1 MKKPVF
7 ALTGLLLGL
16 TSAVLARGGQTAQ
29 TPPPPREQPAVTFK
43 VEINYVEV
51 DAIVTDASGRLVRTL
66 TKDDFEVLEDGKP
79 QAVSTFALVD
89 IPVERDERPLFSP
102 TAIEPDVQ
110 TNARGVD
117 GRLFVIVLD
126 DLHTAPL
133 RSTLV
138 RRAARQFIERYIG
151 ANDLA
156 AVVHASGRADAG
168 QEFTSSRRL
177 LTQAVDKFMGRQ
189 LESTALSKIQDYQN
203 RRGTP
208 MESDP
213 TKDPLDAERGFQA
226 RSTLSTLKALS
237 EFMGGIRGRRKAVV
251 FFSEGIDYDIS
262 NPFEN
267 QYATTVIDETRDLI
281 GAATRANVNIY
292 SVDPRGLT
300 ALGDEGILVSGL
312 PPEAPTDLGMT
323 GMMND
328 LRVSQDSLRVLADE
342 TGGFAA
348 VNSND
353 FSRAFSRIL
362 DENSTYYVLGYYP
375 ANDRRDGKFRKIE
388 VRVKRPGLEVR
399 ARRGYV
405 APRGKAPAASAEAP
419 AGTSAALREA
429 LNSPVPMSGLTLRGS
444 AAPFKAAAPN
454 ASVVLT
460 IEVSP
465 RDLQFVER
473 QGRFYDEVEFSII
486 AIDKDG
492 KIKTGDRKSLKLD
505 LRPQTYQAVQE
516 RGFKMVTRLTM
527 PPGRYQV
534 RIAAR
539 ELNAGRLGSL
549 YSDLEV
555 PDYAKDPLIMSGLVL
570 TSAGASRT
578 PAVEEDADLK
588 KVLPAQPTT
597 IREFAATDQL
607 ALFTEVY
614 DNRGATP
621 HTVDIATTIRSDT
634 GTVVFKTEDARRS
647 DELGGA
653 RGGYGYTAQVPLKG
667 LAPGLYVLRVEARSR
682 LGGEPVAHE
691 TAIRI
696 VQ

>member
-1 MKKPVF
+1 MKKPVI

-16 TSAVLARGGQTAQ
+16 TSAVLARSGQTAQ
-29 TPPPPREQPAVTFK
+29 APPPPREQPAVTFK

-79 QAVSTFALVD
+79 QAVSTCALVD

-102 TAIEPDVQ
+102 TAIEPDVH

-138 RRAARQFIERYIG
+138 KRAARQFIERYIG

-156 AVVHASGRADAG
+156 AVVHTSGRADAG
-168 QEFTSSRRL
+168 QEFTGSRRL
-177 LTQAVDKFMGRQ
+177 LTRAVDKFMGRKIDS
-189 LESTALSKIQDYQN
+189 LASSKYQDYIS
-203 RRGTP
+203 RYGTP
-208 MESDP
+208 MQNDP
-213 TKDPLDAERGFQA
+213 TKDPLDAERGFDA
-226 RSTLSTLKALS
+226 RSTLRTLTSLAD
-237 EFMGGIRGRRKAVV
+237 FMGGLHGRRKAVV
-251 FFSEGIDYDIS
+251 FFSEGIDYDIN
-262 NPFEN
+262 NPLEN
-267 QYATTVIDETRDLI
+267 QQATSLIDDTRDLI

-300 ALGDEGILVSGL
+300 TLGDEGILMGAL
-312 PPEAPTDLGMT
+312 PPEAPTDLGT
-323 GMMND
+323 IGLMND

-353 FSRAFSRIL
+353 FSKAYSRIL

-388 VRVKRPGLEVR
+388 VRVKSPGLEVR

-405 APRGKAPAASAEAP
+405 APRGRKPSVSAEAP
-419 AGTSAALREA
+419 EGTSAALSEA
-429 LNSPVPMSGLTLRGS
+429 LNSPVPMAGLTLRGS
-444 AAPFKAAAPN
+444 TAPFKAAAPN
-454 ASVVLT
+454 VSVVLT
-460 IEVSP
+460 VEVSS
-465 RDLQFVER
+465 RDLQFTER

-486 AIDKDG
+486 AIDKNG

-505 LRPQTYQAVQE
+505 LRPQTHETVQQ
-516 RGFKMVTRLTM
+516 RGFKMVTRLTL
-527 PPGRYQV
+527 PPGRYQLRV
-534 RIAAR
+534 AAR

-555 PDYAKDPLIMSGLVL
+555 PDYASEPLMMSGLVL

-597 IREFAATDQL
+597 IREFAAADQL
-607 ALFTEVY
+607 ALFTEIY

-621 HTVDIATTIRSDT
+621 HTVDITTTIRSDT
-634 GTVVFKTEDARRS
+634 GTVVFKAEDARKS

-653 RGGYGYTAQVPLKG
+653 RGGYGYTAQIPLKG

-682 LGGEPVAHE
+682 LGGDPVAHE